1 MLDISAS
8 SVGTRVGVGLRGP
21 YLSELPQRRPALDFV
36 EVHAENY
43 MDFGPAFDRLVAIR
57 HDYPV
62 SLHGVGLSLGGAE
75 RLNETHLARFRELI
89 DRVDPVLVS
98 EHLAWSI
105 VNGTYLNDL
114 LPLPYTEEA
123 LGLVARN
130 VARAQDALGRRLL
143 VENPSRYLS
152 FVDSPIPEAEFLAE
166 LVTRTGCAILCD
178 VNNIFVCAH
187 NVGEDAEDYLEK
199 LPRAA
204 IHEIHLAGHSAQV
217 IDGRA
222 VLIDDHG
229 SAVCDGV
236 WRLYEQALRIFGPVP
251 TLIERDRNLPSLDD
265 LLVEADRARAS
276 HALAA

>member
-229 SAVCDGV
+229 SVVCDGV